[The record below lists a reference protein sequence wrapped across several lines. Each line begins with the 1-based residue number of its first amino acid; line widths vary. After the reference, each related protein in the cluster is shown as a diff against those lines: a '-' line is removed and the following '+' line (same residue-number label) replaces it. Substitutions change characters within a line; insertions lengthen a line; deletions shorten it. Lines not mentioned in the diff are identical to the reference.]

1 LAQARRSRR
10 ATRLRLI
17 SVFRQGWQVI
27 LVALLQGR
35 QLPTGHFMAEPWPS
49 AEDKELKLAVVHD
62 VPLAA

>member
-1 LAQARRSRR
+1 
-10 ATRLRLI
+10 LI
-17 SVFRQGWQVI
+17 SVFRQGGQVI